1 MVRQSLAAL
10 REPVHTVPRHA
21 THHTWGHIFSPM
33 DSFLRVVDI
42 PEQFHSLPFLPPCLL
57 SIHAF
62 KGPFAVPCSALNA
75 AQVGILVQLLGE
87 HQLDATSTTGSVV
100 FPPFP
105 TGSVSELL
113 TALLTRFTLR
123 FHATSPHTQSVLF

>member
-1 MVRQSLAAL
+1 M
-10 REPVHTVPRHA
+10 
-21 THHTWGHIFSPM
+21 G
-33 DSFLRVVDI
+33 SFLGVVDI

-62 KGPFAVPCSALNA
+62 KGPFAVPRFALNA

-100 FPPFP
+100 FRAFP
-105 TGSVSELL
+105 TGFVSELPTAL
-113 TALLTRFTLR
+113 TAAILL
-123 FHATSPHTQSVLF
+123 